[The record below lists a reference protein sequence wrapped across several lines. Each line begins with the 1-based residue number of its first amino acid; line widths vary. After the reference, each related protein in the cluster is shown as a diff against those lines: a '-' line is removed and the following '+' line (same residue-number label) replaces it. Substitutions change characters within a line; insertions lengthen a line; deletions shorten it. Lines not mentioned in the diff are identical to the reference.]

1 VGSLLEDG
9 MRVED
14 LRQALNAVEESS
26 EVLVFIRRPS
36 AFEPEVVE
44 VAEVA
49 NALTED
55 GAFVI
60 FVDAAD

>member
-1 VGSLLEDG
+1 
-9 MRVED
+9 MRVEE
-14 LRQALNAVEESS
+14 LRQALDAVMGSS

-36 AFEPEVVE
+36 ALEPEVVE

-49 NALTED
+49 DALTED

-60 FVDAAD
+60 YVDAPD